1 MVFEEIIR
9 HSPRRRALHSVAE
22 GFSPTARAHTG
33 CISQSPS
40 IAERQAGV
48 TSCRCPLKTLHSYL
62 LRQAVETAPERTLR
76 AGRPPLRS
84 PWQRPRQVDARR
96 KAVQRRFQSLNAR
109 QSEELPPAVAGSGRR
124 LKPRLSGRFAP
135 GDRLCGRRG
144 SVHAGGRPAKSRP
157 EAISIAERQAVVT
170 SCRRPLRQAVETAPE
185 RTLRAGRPP
194 LRSPWQRPRRWTP
207 GEKPSRGDFNR

>member
-76 AGRPPLRS
+76 AGR
-84 PWQRPRQVDARR
+84 
-96 KAVQRRFQSLNAR
+96 
-109 QSEELPPAVAGSGRR
+109 
-124 LKPRLSGRFAP
+124 
-135 GDRLCGRRG
+135 RG

-157 EAISIAERQAVVT
+157 EAISIAERQAGVT
-170 SCRRPLRQAVETAPE
+170 SCRCRLNPPLVTAQHAVETAPE
-185 RTLRAGRPP
+185 RTPGAG
-194 LRSPWQRPRRWTP
+194 
-207 GEKPSRGDFNR
+207 

>member
-76 AGRPPLRS
+76 AGR
-84 PWQRPRQVDARR
+84 
-96 KAVQRRFQSLNAR
+96 
-109 QSEELPPAVAGSGRR
+109 
-124 LKPRLSGRFAP
+124 
-135 GDRLCGRRG
+135 RG

-170 SCRRPLRQAVETAPE
+170 SCRRLLRQAVKTAPE
-185 RTLRAGRPP
+185 RTLRAGR
-194 LRSPWQRPRRWTP
+194 RGSVHAGGRPA
-207 GEKPSRGDFNR
+207 KSRPEAISIAERQAV